1 MNKSDLPI
9 VVSAKRTGSTILQN
23 LVYTIMTGEKG
34 LIEKSHHFIE
44 VRPDRKVIIPLRD
57 PRDIAISHYR
67 TILTNQKTIDKISD
81 INVFKH
87 VDILGNINLMGR
99 MYNFYKE
106 RKNALIIKY
115 EDVYSDN
122 LGDYT
127 KVVEI
132 LCNFL
137 EVENTPE
144 LNELINKELDINK
157 IKKVSDELGT
167 FKKYDNHLETA
178 FCIHG
183 NHIESKKVLSWRDRV
198 DSKIIDELN
207 ELYKLAIVNLGYEL

>member
-23 LVYTIMTGEKG
+23 LVHIILTGEKG
-34 LIEKSHHFIE
+34 LIEKAHNFIE
-44 VRPDRKVIIPLRD
+44 VRPDRKVIVPIRD
-57 PRDIAISHYR
+57 PRDTAISLYR
-67 TILTNQKTIDKISD
+67 TVLTNQKKIDKISD
-81 INVFKH
+81 INVFNH
-87 VDILGNINLMGR
+87 IDILGNLNLMGK
-99 MYNFYKE
+99 MYNFYKG
-106 RKNALIIKY
+106 RKNALILKY

-122 LGDYT
+122 LGDYE

-137 EVENTPE
+137 EVDNTPE
-144 LNELINKELDINK
+144 LNKLINKELNIDK

-167 FKKYDNHLETA
+167 FRKFDNNLESG

-183 NHIESKKVLSWRDRV
+183 NHIESTKVLSWRDRV
-198 DSKIIDELN
+198 DAGLINQLN
-207 ELYKLAIVNLGYEL
+207 ELYKPAIIDLGYEL